1 MFDIGFFEL
10 VALGVLALLIFGP
23 DKLPKVAADAA
34 RMLRELRSMASG
46 AKRELTDA
54 LGPEVTELKDLGD
67 LNPRTFVKK
76 NFLDVL
82 DDDEDVTSTG
92 SDTGEGGPTSRRGR
106 GRARGPAAEAQPGDT
121 PSSEGPA
128 PRPTTGYDA
137 DTT

>member
-1 MFDIGFFEL
+1 MFDIGFFEF

-34 RMLRELRSMASG
+34 RMLRELRGMATG
-46 AKRELTDA
+46 AKRELTEA
-54 LGPEVTELKDLGD
+54 LGPEFDDLKDLGS

-82 DDDEDVTSTG
+82 NDDDDDAG
-92 SDTGEGGPTSRRGR
+92 SVRGGANGKGSS
-106 GRARGPAAEAQPGDT
+106 ADQPGA
-121 PSSEGPA
+121 EPA
-128 PRPTTGYDA
+128 PTPRPADYDA

>member
-1 MFDIGFFEL
+1 VFDIGFFEF

-46 AKRELTDA
+46 AKRELTEA
-54 LGPEVTELKDLGD
+54 LGPEITELKDLGD

-82 DDDEDVTSTG
+82 DDDEDG
-92 SDTGEGGPTSRRGR
+92 SNGSGTGEGGPASKRGR
-106 GRARGPAAEAQPGDT
+106 GRARGPATEGQSEAA
-121 PSSEGPA
+121 PSSESPA
-128 PRPTTGYDA
+128 PRPTGYDA